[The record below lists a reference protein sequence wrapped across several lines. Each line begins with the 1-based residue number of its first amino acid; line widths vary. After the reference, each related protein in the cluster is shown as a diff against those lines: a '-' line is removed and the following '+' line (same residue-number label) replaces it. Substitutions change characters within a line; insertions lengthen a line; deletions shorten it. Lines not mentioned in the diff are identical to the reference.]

1 MPHLAKLASILAEH
15 SDRRGSQMS
24 SHDDTRRRGGA
35 TRGHPGDYEVG
46 YGRPPREHQFKKG
59 EPSRNPKG
67 RPRGAKPAPDLVAAL
82 LQPVTIRMQGKER
95 KVSFPEAMIQVAKD
109 KALKGDLRANRR
121 SQRPRPGSPA
131 CTDHDHASL
140 DRVKLSG
147 REGHWACALR
157 NKPLN
162 QPDPHGYS
170 NQMRELFTAT

>member
-24 SHDDTRRRGGA
+24 SHDDTRRSGGA

-46 YGRPPREHQFKKG
+46 YGRPPREHQFRKG

-95 KVSFPEAMIQVAKD
+95 KVCFPEAMIQVAQD
-109 KALKGDLRANRR
+109 KALKGDQRAAQMLIN
-121 SQRPRPGSPA
+121 
-131 CTDHDHASL
+131 L
-140 DRVKLSG
+140 
-147 REGHWACALR
+147 
-157 NKPLN
+157 
-162 QPDPHGYS
+162 
-170 NQMRELFTAT
+170 MRELDILKPQEAFEPRIFTLNIGRPGDKIKE